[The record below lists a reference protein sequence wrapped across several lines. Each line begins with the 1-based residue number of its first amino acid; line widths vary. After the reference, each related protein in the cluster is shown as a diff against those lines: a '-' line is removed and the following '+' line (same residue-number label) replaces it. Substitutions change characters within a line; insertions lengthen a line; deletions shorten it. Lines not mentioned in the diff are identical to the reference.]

1 MTAFCAKPDKFTLF
15 YKIDQTIVLVFM
27 HLDSP
32 NNSQINRDYL
42 NTIHI
47 LGMEIKMTQGQTGK
61 VQKILTIF
69 LCFWVAFFEGFDLQ
83 APGIAAKGI
92 ASSFSLD
99 QVQMGYVFS
108 LGVFGMLFGAF
119 FGGRLA
125 DYFGQ
130 KKILILSIAIF
141 GVFMSATA
149 FAPSV
154 EVLYITRF
162 FTGLGLGA
170 AMPTMI
176 SVVGDEATEKNRGK
190 LNSLMYCG
198 LPVGAIF
205 VAGLAMCLPEI
216 QWQSLFLIGGLT
228 PLALIP
234 LMVFIL
240 KDKAKDIAVIQT
252 TDVTVPN
259 MVQVLFKQQQ
269 YKNTLPLWV
278 GFFFTLMINYI
289 LISWLPNL
297 LMEQGLVKQQAF
309 LVMLVFQVGAVIGTL
324 GLGYLLDHLKLWQLA
339 CIIYI
344 GLFIA
349 LTLLFT
355 TTAVPVLIV
364 AGVMGGIFSTGGQSI
379 LYGISPIF
387 YTGAGK
393 VTGVGSAISLGRLGA
408 MTGPL
413 LTGKILTLGLGT
425 TGILML
431 SLPAAVV
438 SAVAVAALSRYKSKL
453 K

>member
-1 MTAFCAKPDKFTLF
+1 MAQSYSEKA
-15 YKIDQTIVLVFM
+15 
-27 HLDSP
+27 
-32 NNSQINRDYL
+32 
-42 NTIHI
+42 
-47 LGMEIKMTQGQTGK
+47 
-61 VQKILTIF
+61 QKILTIF

-92 ASSFSLD
+92 AASFGLD
-99 QVQMGYVFS
+99 QIQMGYVFS

-119 FGGRLA
+119 FGGRIA
-125 DYFGQ
+125 DYLGQ
-130 KKILILSIAIF
+130 KKVLMLSVTIF
-141 GVFMSATA
+141 GLFMSLTA
-149 FAPSV
+149 IAPSI
-154 EVLYITRF
+154 EVLYAARF

-176 SVVGDEATEKNRGK
+176 SVVGDEATEANRGK

-205 VAGLAMCLPEI
+205 VAGLAMLLPDI
-216 QWQSLFLIGGLT
+216 QWQTLFLIGGLT

-234 LMVFIL
+234 LMAFIL
-240 KDKAKDIAVIQT
+240 KDKPKVNAEVPVSGEAV
-252 TDVTVPN
+252 PS
-259 MVQVLFKQQQ
+259 MAEVLFKQRQ
-269 YKNTLPLWV
+269 YKNTVPLWV

-297 LMEQGLVKQQAF
+297 LMEQGLQKQQAF

-324 GLGYLLDHLKLWQLA
+324 SLGYLLDRLKLWKMA
-339 CIIYI
+339 TIIYS
-344 GLFIA
+344 GLFVA
-349 LTLLFT
+349 LVLLFT
-355 TTAVPVLIV
+355 TTSIPLLIL

-387 YTGAGK
+387 YSGAGK

-413 LTGKILTLGLGT
+413 LTGKILALGLGT
-425 TGILML
+425 TGILVA
-431 SLPAAVV
+431 SLPAVVV
-438 SAVAVAALSRYKSKL
+438 SAVAVTALSRYKAAHK
-453 K
+453 

>member
-1 MTAFCAKPDKFTLF
+1 MA
-15 YKIDQTIVLVFM
+15 QT
-27 HLDSP
+27 H
-32 NNSQINRDYL
+32 
-42 NTIHI
+42 
-47 LGMEIKMTQGQTGK
+47 TGK
-61 VQKILTIF
+61 LQKFLTIF

-92 ASSFSLD
+92 AATFGLD

-119 FGGRLA
+119 FGGRIA

-130 KKILILSIAIF
+130 KKVLMLSIAIF
-141 GVFMSATA
+141 GVFMSLTA
-149 FAPSV
+149 LAPSA
-154 EVLYITRF
+154 ETLYAARF

-176 SVVGDEATEKNRGK
+176 SVVGDEATEANRGK

-205 VAGLAMCLPEI
+205 VASLAILLPEVK
-216 QWQSLFLIGGLT
+216 WQTLFLIGGLT
-228 PLALIP
+228 PLVLIP
-234 LMVFIL
+234 LMAVIL
-240 KDKAKDIAVIQT
+240 KDKPKAVVVEKAAIEA
-252 TDVTVPN
+252 VPN
-259 MVQVLFKQQQ
+259 MAQVLFKKQQ

-297 LMEQGLVKQQAF
+297 LMEQGLQKPQAF
-309 LVMLVFQVGAVIGTL
+309 MVMLVFQVGAVIGTL
-324 GLGYLLDHLKLWQLA
+324 ALGYLLDRLKLWQMA
-339 CIIYI
+339 IIIYG
-344 GLFIA
+344 GLFVA
-349 LTLLFT
+349 LVLLFT
-355 TTAVPVLIV
+355 TTSIPVLIL

-387 YTGAGK
+387 YSGMGK

-413 LTGKILTLGLGT
+413 LTGKILALGLGT
-425 TGILML
+425 TGILIA
-431 SLPAAVV
+431 SLPAVV
-438 SAVAVAALSRYKSKL
+438 ISAVAVTALSRYKSTYK
-453 K
+453 

>member
-1 MTAFCAKPDKFTLF
+1 MA
-15 YKIDQTIVLVFM
+15 QT
-27 HLDSP
+27 H
-32 NNSQINRDYL
+32 
-42 NTIHI
+42 
-47 LGMEIKMTQGQTGK
+47 TGK
-61 VQKILTIF
+61 LQKILTIF

-92 ASSFSLD
+92 AATFGLD

-119 FGGRLA
+119 FGGRIA
-125 DYFGQ
+125 DYLGQ
-130 KKILILSIAIF
+130 KKVLMLSIGIF
-141 GVFMSATA
+141 GVFMSLTA
-149 FAPSV
+149 IAPSI
-154 EVLYITRF
+154 EILYAARF

-176 SVVGDEATEKNRGK
+176 SVVGDEATEANRGK

-205 VAGLAMCLPEI
+205 VAGLAILLPEI
-216 QWQSLFLIGGLT
+216 QWQTLFLIGGLT

-234 LMVFIL
+234 FMAIIL
-240 KDKAKDIAVIQT
+240 KDKPKPVAVAQVST
-252 TDVTVPN
+252 EAVPG
-259 MVQVLFKQQQ
+259 MAQVLFKDQQ
-269 YKNTLPLWV
+269 YKNTFPLWV

-297 LMEQGLVKQQAF
+297 LMEQGLQKQQAF
-309 LVMLVFQVGAVIGTL
+309 MVMLVFQVGAVIGTL
-324 GLGYLLDHLKLWQLA
+324 ALGYLLDRLKLWQMA
-339 CIIYI
+339 VIIYS
-344 GLFIA
+344 GLFVA
-349 LTLLFT
+349 LSLLFT
-355 TTAVPVLIV
+355 TNSIPMLVM

-387 YTGAGK
+387 YSGTGK

-413 LTGKILTLGLGT
+413 LTGKILALGLGT
-425 TGILML
+425 TGILMA
-431 SLPAAVV
+431 SLPAVV
-438 SAVAVAALSRYKSKL
+438 ISAVAVTALSRYKSAHK
-453 K
+453 

>member
-1 MTAFCAKPDKFTLF
+1 MAQSYSEKA
-15 YKIDQTIVLVFM
+15 
-27 HLDSP
+27 
-32 NNSQINRDYL
+32 
-42 NTIHI
+42 
-47 LGMEIKMTQGQTGK
+47 
-61 VQKILTIF
+61 QKILTIF

-92 ASSFSLD
+92 AASFGLD
-99 QVQMGYVFS
+99 QIQMGYVFS

-119 FGGRLA
+119 FGGRIA
-125 DYFGQ
+125 DYLGQ
-130 KKILILSIAIF
+130 KKVLMLSVTIF
-141 GVFMSATA
+141 GLFMSLTA
-149 FAPSV
+149 IAPSI
-154 EVLYITRF
+154 EVLYAARF

-176 SVVGDEATEKNRGK
+176 SVVGDEATEANRGK

-205 VAGLAMCLPEI
+205 VAGLAMLLPEI
-216 QWQSLFLIGGLT
+216 QWQTLFLIGGLT

-234 LMVFIL
+234 LMAFIL
-240 KDKAKDIAVIQT
+240 KDKPKVNAEVPVSGEAV
-252 TDVTVPN
+252 PG
-259 MVQVLFKQQQ
+259 MAEVLFKQRQ
-269 YKNTLPLWV
+269 YKNTVPLWV

-297 LMEQGLVKQQAF
+297 LMEQGLQKQQAF

-324 GLGYLLDHLKLWQLA
+324 SLGYLLDRLKLWQMA
-339 CIIYI
+339 TIIYS
-344 GLFIA
+344 GLFVA
-349 LTLLFT
+349 LVLLFT
-355 TTAVPVLIV
+355 TTSIPLLIL

-387 YTGAGK
+387 YSGAGK

-413 LTGKILTLGLGT
+413 LTGKILALGLGT
-425 TGILML
+425 TGILVA
-431 SLPAAVV
+431 SLPAVVV
-438 SAVAVAALSRYKSKL
+438 SAVAVTALSRYKAAHK
-453 K
+453 

>member
-1 MTAFCAKPDKFTLF
+1 MIQPYSEKL
-15 YKIDQTIVLVFM
+15 
-27 HLDSP
+27 
-32 NNSQINRDYL
+32 R
-42 NTIHI
+42 
-47 LGMEIKMTQGQTGK
+47 
-61 VQKILTIF
+61 KILTIF

-92 ASSFSLD
+92 AASFALD

-119 FGGRLA
+119 FGGRIA
-125 DYFGQ
+125 DYLGQ
-130 KKILILSIAIF
+130 KKVLMLSVAIF
-141 GVFMSATA
+141 GVFMSLTA
-149 FAPSV
+149 IAPSI
-154 EVLYITRF
+154 EVLYAARF
-162 FTGLGLGA
+162 LTGLGLGA

-176 SVVGDEATEKNRGK
+176 SVVGDEATEANRGK

-205 VAGLAMCLPEI
+205 VAGLAMLLPDI
-216 QWQSLFLIGGLT
+216 QWQTLFLIGGLT

-234 LMVFIL
+234 LMAFVL
-240 KDKAKDIAVIQT
+240 KDKPKVAADVQVSAEAV
-252 TDVTVPN
+252 PG
-259 MVQVLFKQQQ
+259 MVEVLFKQQQ
-269 YKNTLPLWV
+269 YKNTVPLWV

-297 LMEQGLVKQQAF
+297 LMEQGLERQQAF

-324 GLGYLLDHLKLWQLA
+324 GLGYLLDRLKLWQMA
-339 CIIYI
+339 VIIYS
-344 GLFIA
+344 GLFVA
-349 LTLLFT
+349 LVLLFT
-355 TTAVPVLIV
+355 TTSIPLLIL

-387 YTGAGK
+387 YSGAGK

-413 LTGKILTLGLGT
+413 LTGKILALGLGT
-425 TGILML
+425 TGILMA
-431 SLPAAVV
+431 SLPAVVV
-438 SAVAVAALSRYKSKL
+438 SAVAVTALSRYKAAHK
-453 K
+453 

>member
-1 MTAFCAKPDKFTLF
+1 MA
-15 YKIDQTIVLVFM
+15 QT
-27 HLDSP
+27 H
-32 NNSQINRDYL
+32 
-42 NTIHI
+42 
-47 LGMEIKMTQGQTGK
+47 TGK
-61 VQKILTIF
+61 LQKILTIF

-92 ASSFSLD
+92 AATFGLD

-119 FGGRLA
+119 FGGRIA
-125 DYFGQ
+125 DYLGQ
-130 KKILILSIAIF
+130 KKVLMLSIGIF
-141 GVFMSATA
+141 GIFMSLTA
-149 FAPSV
+149 IAPSV
-154 EVLYITRF
+154 EVLYAARF

-176 SVVGDEATEKNRGK
+176 SVVGDEATEANRGK

-205 VAGLAMCLPEI
+205 VAGLAILLPEI
-216 QWQSLFLIGGLT
+216 QWQTLFLIGGLT

-234 LMVFIL
+234 CMAFIL
-240 KDKAKDIAVIQT
+240 KDKPKMAAVVQMPT
-252 TDVTVPN
+252 ESVPG
-259 MVQVLFKQQQ
+259 MAQVLFKNQQ

-297 LMEQGLVKQQAF
+297 LMEQGLSKQEAF
-309 LVMLVFQVGAVIGTL
+309 SIMLIFQVGAVIGTL
-324 GLGYLLDHLKLWQLA
+324 GLGYLLDRLKLWQMA
-339 CIIYI
+339 VIIYS
-344 GLFIA
+344 GLFVA
-349 LTLLFT
+349 LSLLFT
-355 TTAVPVLIV
+355 TTSIPMLVL

-387 YTGAGK
+387 YSGAGK

-413 LTGKILTLGLGT
+413 LTGKILALGLGT
-425 TGILML
+425 TGILMA
-431 SLPAAVV
+431 SLPAVV
-438 SAVAVAALSRYKSKL
+438 ISAVAVTALSRYKSAHK
-453 K
+453 

>member
-1 MTAFCAKPDKFTLF
+1 MA
-15 YKIDQTIVLVFM
+15 QT
-27 HLDSP
+27 H
-32 NNSQINRDYL
+32 
-42 NTIHI
+42 
-47 LGMEIKMTQGQTGK
+47 TGK
-61 VQKILTIF
+61 LQKILTIF

-92 ASSFSLD
+92 AATFGLD

-119 FGGRLA
+119 FGGRIA
-125 DYFGQ
+125 DYLGQ
-130 KKILILSIAIF
+130 KKVLMLSIGIF
-141 GVFMSATA
+141 GVFMSLTA
-149 FAPSV
+149 IAPSI
-154 EVLYITRF
+154 EILYAARF

-176 SVVGDEATEKNRGK
+176 SVVGDEATEANRGK

-205 VAGLAMCLPEI
+205 VAGLAILLPEI
-216 QWQSLFLIGGLT
+216 QWQTLFLIGGLT

-234 LMVFIL
+234 FMAIIL
-240 KDKAKDIAVIQT
+240 KDKPKPVAVAQVST
-252 TDVTVPN
+252 EAVPG
-259 MVQVLFKQQQ
+259 MAQVLFKDQQ
-269 YKNTLPLWV
+269 YKNTFPLWV

-297 LMEQGLVKQQAF
+297 LMEQGLQKQQAF
-309 LVMLVFQVGAVIGTL
+309 MVMLVFQVGAVIGTL
-324 GLGYLLDHLKLWQLA
+324 ALGYLLDRLKLWQMA
-339 CIIYI
+339 VIIYS
-344 GLFIA
+344 GLFVA
-349 LTLLFT
+349 LSLLFT
-355 TTAVPVLIV
+355 TTSISMLVL

-387 YTGAGK
+387 YSGTGK

-413 LTGKILTLGLGT
+413 LTGKILALGLGT
-425 TGILML
+425 TGILMA
-431 SLPAAVV
+431 SLPAVV
-438 SAVAVAALSRYKSKL
+438 ISAVAVTALSRYKSAHK
-453 K
+453 

>member
-1 MTAFCAKPDKFTLF
+1 MAQSYSEKA
-15 YKIDQTIVLVFM
+15 
-27 HLDSP
+27 
-32 NNSQINRDYL
+32 
-42 NTIHI
+42 
-47 LGMEIKMTQGQTGK
+47 
-61 VQKILTIF
+61 QKILTIF

-92 ASSFSLD
+92 AASFALD
-99 QVQMGYVFS
+99 QIQMGYVFS

-119 FGGRLA
+119 FGGRIA
-125 DYFGQ
+125 DYLGQ
-130 KKILILSIAIF
+130 KKVLMLSVTIF
-141 GVFMSATA
+141 GLFMSLTA
-149 FAPSV
+149 IAPSI
-154 EVLYITRF
+154 EVLYAARF

-176 SVVGDEATEKNRGK
+176 SVVGDEATEANRGK

-205 VAGLAMCLPEI
+205 VAGLAMLLPEI
-216 QWQSLFLIGGLT
+216 QWQTLFLIGGLT

-234 LMVFIL
+234 LMAFIL
-240 KDKAKDIAVIQT
+240 KDKPKVNAEVPVSGEAV
-252 TDVTVPN
+252 PG
-259 MVQVLFKQQQ
+259 MAEVLFKQRQ
-269 YKNTLPLWV
+269 YKNTVPLWV

-297 LMEQGLVKQQAF
+297 LMEQGLQKQQAF

-324 GLGYLLDHLKLWQLA
+324 SLGYLLDRLKLWQMA
-339 CIIYI
+339 TIIYS
-344 GLFIA
+344 GLFVA
-349 LTLLFT
+349 LVLLFT
-355 TTAVPVLIV
+355 TTSIPLLIL

-387 YTGAGK
+387 YSGAGK

-413 LTGKILTLGLGT
+413 LTGKILALGLGT
-425 TGILML
+425 TGILVA
-431 SLPAAVV
+431 SLPAVVV
-438 SAVAVAALSRYKSKL
+438 SVAVTALSRYKATHK
-453 K
+453 